1 MPIEPLVEKKCQLVD
16 CVVNYNFLYLFWLHY
31 LLQVRN
37 LHPVV
42 LNMKKSKG
50 PLILHSF
57 FWVFVL
63 IIAALSIVNGNEQP
77 TLKRQFISYGGF
89 GVLNVSLF
97 YINYIFLIPELIKKR
112 KKYWLFIFVFFLLIV
127 ASAIV
132 KTTIAVLNPAD
143 MMGYQMGGKRAEYS
157 VNEYVFAKALIAG
170 FFLVSSSIISFIV
183 DWFSSQRIQ
192 RNLESERREMEL
204 QFLKSQLNPH
214 FLFNSLNNIYSLA
227 YQKSDKTADAVMKL
241 SEIMRYMI
249 YESNTPTVAL
259 SKEVDYL
266 KNYIELQKIRFKDGA
281 YIEMTLNGEIDD
293 QKIVPL
299 MLISFVENAFKH
311 GVVTDPAEP
320 VKIEIIAN
328 QKILHFSVINKKN
341 NQNKDAQGGVGLPN
355 VERRLQLIYP
365 DRYKLNVVNS
375 ATHYT
380 CELMIDI

>member
-1 MPIEPLVEKKCQLVD
+1 
-16 CVVNYNFLYLFWLHY
+16 
-31 LLQVRN
+31 
-37 LHPVV
+37 
-42 LNMKKSKG
+42 MKKSKG
-50 PLILHSF
+50 PLILHTV
-57 FWVFVL
+57 FWFLVLL
-63 IIAALSIVNGNEQP
+63 IIGMVLFFDSEP
-77 TLKRQFISYGGF
+77 RTLKDYLLSF
-89 GVLNVSLF
+89 GVMGVINVSIF
-97 YINYIFLIPELIKKR
+97 YINYIILIPEFIKKSKKYRLFIISFILLIAAATLIKT
-112 KKYWLFIFVFFLLIV
+112 V
-127 ASAIV
+127 
-132 KTTIAVLNPAD
+132 IAVLNPEELLKYKMD
-143 MMGYQMGGKRAEYS
+143 GKVGEFS
-157 VNEYVFAKALIAG
+157 VNMYAVNTVFSNG
-170 FFLVSSSIISFIV
+170 FFLVSSSIISFVI
-183 DWFSSQRIQ
+183 DWFATERIQ

-227 YQKSDKTADAVMKL
+227 YQKSDKTADAIMKL

-249 YESNTPTVAL
+249 YESNTPTVSL

-266 KNYIELQKIRFKDGA
+266 KSYIELQKIRFKDGA
-281 YIEMTLNGEIDD
+281 YVEMTLSGEIDD

-311 GVVTDPAEP
+311 GVVTDPSEP
-320 VKIEIIAN
+320 VKIDIIAN

-375 ATHYT
+375 ATHYN

>member
-1 MPIEPLVEKKCQLVD
+1 
-16 CVVNYNFLYLFWLHY
+16 
-31 LLQVRN
+31 
-37 LHPVV
+37 
-42 LNMKKSKG
+42 MKKSKA
-50 PLILHSF
+50 PLILNSI
-57 FWVFVL
+57 FWGIILIFVISTVL
-63 IIAALSIVNGNEQP
+63 MQPEKITLKDYFLSIGV
-77 TLKRQFISYGGF
+77 F
-89 GVLNVSLF
+89 GLLNVSIF
-97 YINYIFLIPELIKKR
+97 YINYIFLIPEFVKKR
-112 KKYWLFIFVFFLLIV
+112 KQYWVYILLFVVTIIAVVL
-127 ASAIV
+127 V
-132 KTTIAVLNPAD
+132 KTVIAVLNPVELLHYTMD
-143 MMGYQMGGKRAEYS
+143 GKPKERS
-157 VNEYVFAKALIAG
+157 VNEFVIASCFIAG
-170 FFLVSSSIISFIV
+170 FFLVSSGIV
-183 DWFSSQRIQ
+183 RFMIDWFDSERIQ

-227 YQKSDKTADAVMKL
+227 YQKSDKTADAIMKL

-281 YIEMTLNGEIDD
+281 FIEMTLNGEIDD

-311 GVVTDPAEP
+311 GVVTDANEP
-320 VKIEIIAN
+320 VKIDIIAN

-375 ATHYT
+375 PTHYT

>member
-1 MPIEPLVEKKCQLVD
+1 
-16 CVVNYNFLYLFWLHY
+16 
-31 LLQVRN
+31 
-37 LHPVV
+37 
-42 LNMKKSKG
+42 MKQSKG
-50 PLILHSF
+50 PLILHSLYWTVIF
-57 FWVFVL
+57 FIIILDVFIGSQKHGVKHYMIAL
-63 IIAALSIVNGNEQP
+63 IL
-77 TLKRQFISYGGF
+77 F
-89 GVLNVSLF
+89 GIINVSLF
-97 YINYIFLIPELIKKR
+97 YINYLILIPQLIKTKKR
-112 KKYWLFIFVFFLLIV
+112 YFLYILAFILLLGG
-127 ASAIV
+127 SALI
-132 KTTIAVLNPAD
+132 KTVIAVLNPKEMLDYVKMEDGKKTLPAD
-143 MMGYQMGGKRAEYS
+143 YYFFVQL
-157 VNEYVFAKALIAG
+157 FLCG
-170 FFLVSSSIISFIV
+170 FFLVSSCIIKFAA
-183 DWFSSQRIQ
+183 DWFSSERIQ

-227 YQKSDKTADAVMKL
+227 YQKSDKTADAIMKL

-266 KNYIELQKIRFKDGA
+266 TSYIELQKIRFKDGA
-281 YIEMTLNGEIDD
+281 YIELTLNGEIDN

-320 VKIEIIAN
+320 VKINIIAN
-328 QKILHFSVINKKN
+328 QKILHFSVVNKKN
-341 NQNKDAQGGVGLPN
+341 QQNKDAQGGVGLTN
-355 VERRLQLIYP
+355 VERRLQLVYP